1 MKREE
6 LMTDHLLESASYRI
20 PALNPE
26 VLLVVL
32 ATLVLTW
39 IGFAWNMGICLGL
52 GAACGL
58 SLFSLDFFQGADED
72 D

>member
-6 LMTDHLLESASYRI
+6 LMTDHLTTPGSYQV
-20 PALNPE
+20 PVPNWEA
-26 VLLVVL
+26 VLVVM
-32 ATLVLTW
+32 AALVLIW

-58 SLFSLDFFQGADED
+58 SLFSLDFFRNED
-72 D
+72 SDD